1 MSYTSVQPI
10 AELPL
15 HKLPIDWSAVSEEK
29 LEAFMEKIQDTQTQY
44 EQLEAERQ
52 RAIADTLKSN
62 VEEQKEDELPN
73 DRNLPEQ

>member
-15 HKLPIDWSAVSEEK
+15 HRLPINWDSVSEEK

-52 RAIADTLKSN
+52 RAIADTLKSK
-62 VEEQKEDELPN
+62 VEEQKQDELSD